1 MSKAEYLK
9 RYTEGADSKS
19 KEKRRKKRDA
29 NGGLKV
35 LDTEQDEWGQPRGGG
50 DMGVWGH
57 DDAPAV
63 VDAAEVTLAE
73 GAKRA
78 VKGSWAPVAS
88 AAPNGAP
95 KSDSDS
101 DEAPPRRASARHDS
115 DTDEAPPRCASARHD
130 SDSDGAPPRRGRAN
144 DSNINNAAS
153 VAVSVAASAP
163 VPSQKKTLAS
173 SGHTAGLQSGAEFRK
188 NEQRLQAEKKALS
201 AGVDDSKN
209 GKNAETVYRDR
220 KGKKLDMLNEFMR
233 QQAIEEGKAVRLEK
247 ATYDWGKGTV
257 QKESAQDAKRELE
270 ILAAEPFARMA
281 DDPRMEALKKNEIRD
296 GDPMAEYFAKKQ
308 REEGEEGVHSEKGDS
323 LAVGTKARRPV
334 YKGPAPPPNRFNI
347 LPGYRWDG
355 NDRGNQWESKI
366 LKAANYRTS
375 LKGDRDQWSMQDM

>member
-9 RYTEGADSKS
+9 RYTEGGSDSKS
-19 KEKRRKKRDA
+19 KEKRKKRDA
-29 NGGLKV
+29 AGGLKV
-35 LDTEQDEWGQPRGGG
+35 VDVEKEEWGQQRGG
-50 DMGVWGH
+50 DLGVWGH

-63 VDAAEVTLAE
+63 VDAAEVDLVE
-73 GAKRA
+73 GTKRA
-78 VKGSWAPVAS
+78 VKGSWAPVEVAGKQCGT
-88 AAPNGAP
+88 A
-95 KSDSDS
+95 SDSDS
-101 DEAPPRRASARHDS
+101 DAAPPRRAS
-115 DTDEAPPRCASARHD
+115 TRHD
-130 SDSDGAPPRRGRAN
+130 SDSDGDAAPRRRGRAN
-144 DSNINNAAS
+144 DADNAPAPTTAS
-153 VAVSVAASAP
+153 VSASALDSGLAP
-163 VPSQKKTLAS
+163 PPKRAFAS
-173 SGHTAGLQSGAEFRK
+173 SGHAAGLQSGAEFRK

-201 AGVDDSKN
+201 VGLDDSKN

-257 QKESAQDAKRELE
+257 QKESALDAKRELE

-308 REEGEEGVHSEKGDS
+308 REEEEVQGVDS
-323 LAVGTKARRPV
+323 RSGQGNSVARARRPV

-366 LKAANYRTS
+366 LKAANYRAS
-375 LKGDRDQWSMQDM
+375 LRGDRDQWSMQDM